1 MNNNLIHV
9 EDIEN
14 DEDFECPQ
22 FEFIENINKRLI
34 YIMHCFRERKYIYT
48 LCCLLIG
55 FIICLFPIFK
65 FVQIIN
71 YNLYFDIIINHSFYI
86 SHSVSYGI
94 FFCFLI
100 NFYIIIVF
108 IWKIII
114 LLLVP

>member
-34 YIMHCFRERKYIYT
+34 YIMHCFRERKYTFT
-48 LCCLLIG
+48 LCCLLVG
-55 FIICLFPIFK
+55 FIIFLFPIFK
-65 FVQIIN
+65 FAQVIN
-71 YNLYFDIIINHSFYI
+71 YNFNFDIIINHSFNI

-94 FFCFLI
+94 FFCFII
-100 NFYIIIVF
+100 NFYIIGVF